1 MVLNE
6 RIEDTK
12 QGAGAG
18 DVVLLGLETFNLGAD
33 QTLEYQ
39 LSNQIINNYH
49 TPCSRS
55 PVELPASGCPP
66 GGSS

>member
-1 MVLNE
+1 MVFYQ

-18 DVVLLGLETFNLGAD
+18 DVVLLGLETLNLGAD

-39 LSNQIINNYH
+39 LSNQYNRLDNIHNTVFSVY
-49 TPCSRS
+49 TM
-55 PVELPASGCPP
+55 
-66 GGSS
+66 

>member
-1 MVLNE
+1 MVFYQ

-18 DVVLLGLETFNLGAD
+18 DVVLLGLETLNLGAD

-39 LSNQIINNYH
+39 LSNQYN
-49 TPCSRS
+49 R
-55 PVELPASGCPP
+55 
-66 GGSS
+66 

>member
-1 MVLNE
+1 MVFYQ

-18 DVVLLGLETFNLGAD
+18 DVVLLGLETLNLGAD

-39 LSNQIINNYH
+39 LSNQIIINYH

-55 PVELPASGCPP
+55 PVEQPASGCPP
-66 GGSS
+66 DGFS

>member
-1 MVLNE
+1 MVFYQ

-18 DVVLLGLETFNLGAD
+18 DVVLLRLEALNLGAD

-39 LSNQIINNYH
+39 LSTQY
-49 TPCSRS
+49 SRLDNIHNTIFS
-55 PVELPASGCPP
+55 VYTI
-66 GGSS
+66 

>member
-1 MVLNE
+1 MVFYQ

-18 DVVLLGLETFNLGAD
+18 DVVLLGLETVNLGAE

-39 LSNQIINNYH
+39 LSNQYNQNHNTVFSVY
-49 TPCSRS
+49 TM
-55 PVELPASGCPP
+55 
-66 GGSS
+66 